1 MKTSAKITKK
11 RPFSPAS
18 NPEEGPDRS
27 LNADQQEKHQKNM
40 HDAALIAELMR
51 YKAEKAKKEQN
62 QQTLFKA
69 IGLCLSLVLVLMAFE
84 SRFYESSDNKD
95 LFNKDIVIDK
105 IMDVPVT
112 EQPPPPQPMIQ
123 QPQIVEVAN
132 EEDIVEEIIFTLDIQ
147 VTEETKITA
156 PVITDF
162 GIKPEEEKPDEI
174 FTIVENQPEPKGGYS
189 AFYDFISNN
198 LKYPQRAI
206 ISGIEGKVFVQFV
219 VEKDG
224 SLTDIQ
230 VIRGIGFGCD
240 EEAVRVISNAPK
252 WIPGRQR
259 GRPVRVKM
267 ILPIHFKFVQR

>member
-11 RPFSPAS
+11 RPFSPAN
-18 NPEEGPDRS
+18 NPEEGTGRS
-27 LNADQQEKHQKNM
+27 PSADQQEQHHKNM

-62 QQTLFKA
+62 QQSLFKA

-95 LFNKDIVIDK
+95 LSSKDAVIDK

-112 EQPPPPQPMIQ
+112 EQPPPPQPMVQ

-132 EEDIVEEIIFTLDIQ
+132 EEEIVEEIIFTLDIQ

-156 PVITDF
+156 PVVTDF

-174 FTIVENQPEPKGGYS
+174 FTIVENQPEPNGGYS

-240 EEAVRVISNAPK
+240 EEAVRVLSNAPK
-252 WIPGRQR
+252 WIPGKQR